1 MLWESTDQGHTT
13 DGWQLCPSLISFF
26 YFCPSFHSFKEKS
39 IAWGKRN
46 NHHKKKDSLKC
57 TYPLA
62 MQNTFPSCS
71 CCCPLLVVIEYHKVH
86 TQHSHESY
94 WKSPSLHSTDFCC
107 CFFLKKEKRVIS
119 YKVNS
124 VPEYLILSQVKS
136 KKRWQTDKSMAK
148 GEKKTATVSYKTL
161 RTGIIR
167 NMHLHI
173 LFSFKRYTF
182 IHLPNWGDPHRRT
195 NYSIKCNQESRQS
208 NSIHRLRKREKE
220 NSIQSCVCTL
230 YIYIHT
236 H

>member
-13 DGWQLCPSLISFF
+13 DAWQLCASRISFF
-26 YFCPSFHSFKEKS
+26 HFCPSFHSSEEKS
-39 IAWGKRN
+39 IAWGKCN
-46 NHHKKKDSLKC
+46 NSKKKNSLKC

-62 MQNTFPSCS
+62 MQNTFPSFC
-71 CCCPLLVVIEYHKVH
+71 CCCPLLVAIEYHEVY

-94 WKSPSLHSTDFCC
+94 WKSPSLHLTDF
-107 CFFLKKEKRVIS
+107 FFLKKEKRVIS
-119 YKVNS
+119 YKVSS

-148 GEKKTATVSYKTL
+148 GEKTATVSYKTL

-182 IHLPNWGDPHRRT
+182 THSLAQLGGG
-195 NYSIKCNQESRQS
+195 
-208 NSIHRLRKREKE
+208 
-220 NSIQSCVCTL
+220 V
-230 YIYIHT
+230 HT
-236 H
+236 EEPIIP